1 MDYVVI
7 GWNGTALT
15 FDEALEAGALFGVS
29 SPHQQI
35 ITGGTGPS
43 LPPPELASQ
52 GLSTLIV
59 GGVLIPEPSPVA
71 LAGLGAMAFWL
82 MRRRT

>member
-1 MDYVVI
+1 MAYVVI

-35 ITGGTGPS
+35 ITCGTGPS

-59 GGVLIPEPSPVA
+59 GGVLIPEPSPFA
-71 LAGLGAMAFWL
+71 LAGLGAMVFWL
-82 MRRRT
+82 LRRRT